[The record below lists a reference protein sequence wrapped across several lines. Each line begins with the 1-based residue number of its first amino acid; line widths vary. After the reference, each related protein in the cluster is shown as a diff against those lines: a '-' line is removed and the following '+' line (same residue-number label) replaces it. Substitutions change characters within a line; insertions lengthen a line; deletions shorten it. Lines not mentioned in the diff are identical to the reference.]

1 MIHRFRLYFS
11 IVAAVAFTFLGSE
24 VRAQSAEAL
33 TPYNQV
39 NLMVFDEAATSPAFI
54 SRSQYYNAFM
64 MAQPYLPFPKNVSA
78 LDIFSYPSFINT
90 AVLIANISS
99 QQEMAMYLAQV
110 IYETNGLTFRVVP
123 PCSSL
128 SNCTVCSNYT
138 SKHVNNTGGVDGI
151 NYYGRGHLYI
161 QNASEYL
168 AVSQALFND
177 DSLLRNPNFLVNS
190 YSVAWATAAWKWK
203 TYVKPVLGG
212 SDAFGLTTKYLR
224 PADCAVPQ
232 NGNQTQQA
240 TTAFQIYEQVLSAIQ
255 PNLTANSAGCFT

>member
-1 MIHRFRLYFS
+1 MIQPFRLCFS
-11 IVAAVAFTFLGSE
+11 IVAAVAFTFLGVG

-110 IYETNGLTFRVVP
+110 MYETNGLTFRVVP

-138 SKHVNNTGGVDGI
+138 SQYVNNTGGVDGI

-190 YSVAWATAAWKWK
+190 YPVAWATAAWKWK

-255 PNLTANSAGCFT
+255 PNLIANSAGCFT